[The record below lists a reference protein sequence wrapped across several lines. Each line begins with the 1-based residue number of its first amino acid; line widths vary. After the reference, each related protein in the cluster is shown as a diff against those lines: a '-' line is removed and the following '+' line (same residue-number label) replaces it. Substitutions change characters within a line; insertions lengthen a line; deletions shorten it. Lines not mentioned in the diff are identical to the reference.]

1 MILIIGNVIALI
13 ASILMVYSGV
23 LKEKKKVLYIQSIQI
38 LLFAISNL
46 VLNGITGFIVNILN
60 FIRNILCYKDRLGL
74 IEKIVL
80 TVLALVLTILFN
92 NKSIIGYIPFISAT
106 AYLWLM
112 TTKDIVK
119 FKLLIISTM
128 VLWVIYDLSIQS
140 YTATVFNIMTIVSNL
155 IGIIK
160 VKKK

>member
-1 MILIIGNVIALI
+1 MLLIIGNIIALI
-13 ASILMVYSGV
+13 SSIIMVYTGII
-23 LKEKKKVLYIQSIQI
+23 KEKKKLIYVQSIQI

-46 VLNGITGFIVNILN
+46 VLNGITGFIINILN
-60 FIRNILCYKDRLGL
+60 FVRNILCYKDKLGL
-74 IEKIVL
+74 IEKIIL

-106 AYLWLM
+106 TYLWLM

-119 FKLLIISTM
+119 FKLLIIFTM
-128 VLWVIYDLSIQS
+128 VAWVIYDLSIQS
-140 YTATVFNIMTIVSNL
+140 YTATAFNIMTIISNI